1 MSSIKSTQID
11 GDVSVSRNAAVGG
24 DVTVQGKTHLK
35 GNVKIE
41 GWLEAKNIKAASKGL
56 FTTIEKLKAAYPF
69 PHDGWWAATGQTGG
83 NPSIDS
89 GKFNEAV
96 EKLQEDITKL
106 QDDVSDIEDKNS
118 SQDTSLT
125 TLGNSVNS
133 LQEQVNTTKDTAN
146 KASAKANEVGNQLND
161 LKGTKGENGGIAP
174 LNEYGK
180 VPSRYLPA
188 SMDDVKDFDGFVEK
202 VVVQPSSI
210 GKSSTDD
217 GCKIYYHKDTDSLV
231 LFYDGVY
238 YNNWLDS
245 ELFGN
250 ETIDGITPVSDKV
263 YSSDLALGY
272 TSSTAFPGDEGAD
285 LKQKMLQ
292 ANEDITENKNV
303 LLSHYK
309 QIVARSVV
317 NVNQLFGLTNRKIM
331 CDIRIC

>member
-41 GWLEAKNIKAASKGL
+41 GWIEAKNIKAANKGL

-69 PHDGWWAATGQTGG
+69 PHDGWWALVGLSLPAPIYVGDGGEWVATGQTGG

-161 LKGTKGENGGIAP
+161 FKGTKGENGGIAP

-263 YSSDLALGY
+263 YSDTITNKTYSWSGSALVIIG
-272 TSSTAFPGDEGAD
+272 
-285 LKQKMLQ
+285 
-292 ANEDITENKNV
+292 
-303 LLSHYK
+303 
-309 QIVARSVV
+309 
-317 NVNQLFGLTNRKIM
+317 
-331 CDIRIC
+331 